1 MTTNRRHP
9 LTLYE
14 ERSSWKIQYQ
24 PRHGVSDCHART
36 KRKRLIR
43 CTCTSLRDVRKFIR
57 VAPLGREIKRIS
69 LIIHLVEAGSRE
81 KKKKKRRDEVEDKE
95 KSTII
100 GRPMER
106 NTRGLAQIAVS
117 SNKPT
122 ERELASTN
130 WNQTSLPSSL
140 FFFSSVFF
148 SYWLS
153 KRGLK
158 EGA

>member
-1 MTTNRRHP
+1 M
-9 LTLYE
+9 
-14 ERSSWKIQYQ
+14 
-24 PRHGVSDCHART
+24 
-36 KRKRLIR
+36 
-43 CTCTSLRDVRKFIR
+43 
-57 VAPLGREIKRIS
+57 
-69 LIIHLVEAGSRE
+69 
-81 KKKKKRRDEVEDKE
+81 EDKE

-140 FFFSSVFF
+140 FFSSSVFF
-148 SYWLS
+148 FLLAIE
-153 KRGLK
+153 KGP
-158 EGA
+158 

>member
-1 MTTNRRHP
+1 MKNSIPSSSRCLRLSRAHETKETYPVHLHELARRSEVYPSRPSRPRDQTDISDNP
-9 LTLYE
+9 L
-14 ERSSWKIQYQ
+14 
-24 PRHGVSDCHART
+24 
-36 KRKRLIR
+36 
-43 CTCTSLRDVRKFIR
+43 
-57 VAPLGREIKRIS
+57 
-69 LIIHLVEAGSRE
+69 SRGGE
-81 KKKKKRRDEVEDKE
+81 SRKKKKKRRDEVEDKE

-140 FFFSSVFF
+140 FFSSSVFF
-148 SYWLS
+148 SYWPL

>member
-1 MTTNRRHP
+1 M
-9 LTLYE
+9 
-14 ERSSWKIQYQ
+14 
-24 PRHGVSDCHART
+24 
-36 KRKRLIR
+36 
-43 CTCTSLRDVRKFIR
+43 
-57 VAPLGREIKRIS
+57 
-69 LIIHLVEAGSRE
+69 
-81 KKKKKRRDEVEDKE
+81 EDKG

-140 FFFSSVFF
+140 FFSSSVFF
-148 SYWLS
+148 SCWPS